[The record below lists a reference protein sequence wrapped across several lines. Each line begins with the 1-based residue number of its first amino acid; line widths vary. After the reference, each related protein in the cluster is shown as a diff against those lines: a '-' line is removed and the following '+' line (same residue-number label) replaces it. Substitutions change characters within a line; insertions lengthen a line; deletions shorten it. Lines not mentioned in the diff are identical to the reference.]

1 MGFTYSETNVLVEN
15 ETQSKITVG

>member
-1 MGFTYSETNVLVEN
+1 MGFTDSETNVLVEN